1 MDLRDLDLRDIEIFL
16 MLSAELH
23 FGRTAERLHLSQA
36 RVSQVIGKLERRIGG
51 KLFERSSRTVTLT
64 PIGRRLRDDLQT
76 NYRDL
81 RASLGRAARSA
92 RYGDAGILRL
102 GITSSNLGNV
112 RPLLNTFQSQH
123 PHCTVHIEH
132 VHFGNPF
139 GALRGDDIDAL
150 VSWLPIEEP
159 DLVVG
164 PTLYEEPFM
173 LLVGADHPLA
183 QRESASYE
191 DLADYGVFGVPPSDP
206 VNLPPDYWTAA
217 AVPYFTPSGR
227 PILRTAHAANFQDLI
242 LLVAAGK
249 AITPVHAHAARY
261 YSRPDVTYI
270 PMPDVPPARWAL
282 IWRRSAETDLIR
294 DLAAAA
300 ILTGDNLQIP
310 DAEEEAAD
318 HSVAWAGSRGS
329 TP

>member
-36 RVSQVIGKLERRIGG
+36 RVSQVIGKLERRIGA

-64 PIGRRLRDDLQT
+64 PIGLRLRDDLQT

-81 RASLGRAARSA
+81 RASFGRAARA
-92 RYGDAGILRL
+92 AHYGDAGVLRL
-102 GITSSNLGNV
+102 GITSSNLDDV
-112 RPLLNTFQSQH
+112 RPVLNAFQVRH
-123 PHCTVHIEH
+123 PDCTVHIEH

-139 GALRGDDIDAL
+139 GALRDDELDVL

-164 PTLYEEPFM
+164 PTLYSEPFM

-206 VNLPPDYWTAA
+206 ANLPPDYWTAA
-217 AVPYFTPSGR
+217 AVPFFAPSGR
-227 PILRTAHAANFQDLI
+227 PISRTAHAANFQDLI

-270 PMPDVPPARWAL
+270 PMPDVPLARWAL
-282 IWRRSAETDLIR
+282 TWRRSAETDLIR
-294 DLAAAA
+294 DLAATASA
-300 ILTGDNLQIP
+300 LVGQPIDQMSRLQ
-310 DAEEEAAD
+310 
-318 HSVAWAGSRGS
+318 
-329 TP
+329 